1 MCPAASWFSRVSSA
15 SKASRF
21 WGAALRRSPG
31 NSLSLLLVAHT
42 RAATVVR
49 TGFGP
54 DSFDSDTQL
63 TRKFF
68 VKEKYA
74 FEFGAQAYNTLN
86 HPNFGN
92 PTAFITSGS
101 LGATSSNVGPT
112 TSPYGSFEGASL
124 VSGRM
129 LIVTAKFSF

>member
-1 MCPAASWFSRVSSA
+1 MGG
-15 SKASRF
+15 
-21 WGAALRRSPG
+21 GAPPLPG
-31 NSLSLLLVAHT
+31 YLLFLLLVAHT
-42 RAATVVR
+42 RAATAVR

-54 DSFDSDTQL
+54 DSVDIDTQL

-86 HPNFGN
+86 PNFGN
-92 PTAFITSGS
+92 PTASITSGS
-101 LGATSSNVGPT
+101 LVTTSSNVGPT
-112 TSPYGSFEGASL
+112 TSPNGSFQGASL

-129 LIVTAKFSF
+129 LVVIAKFSF